1 VHISLKMKSKPLHL
15 FLEIKMSIII
25 SVTLRPEVFVTREIQ
40 IFNKLDDLF
49 LISSIERSV
58 LSH

>member
-1 VHISLKMKSKPLHL
+1 
-15 FLEIKMSIII
+15 MSIII